1 MIKTIPARFTLNDLL
16 AHLRE
21 TEGPEDFFTLVE
33 WRAHLGLTEMR
44 MRSLMKDAKAAG
56 LLDVSRARR
65 ERLDGVMTPVP
76 VYRFNLETGTD
87 NGIDGDR
94 GEVYG
99 EQSAGGG
106 A

>member
-1 MIKTIPARFTLNDLL
+1 MIKTIPASFTLNDLL

-21 TEGPEDFFTLVE
+21 TEGPEDFFTLAE
-33 WRAHLGLTEMR
+33 WRAHLGLTEQR
-44 MRSLMKDAKAAG
+44 MRTLMKDAKAAG
-56 LLDVSRARR
+56 LLEISKARR

-87 NGIDGDR
+87 KGIESERGSVR
-94 GEVYG
+94 GEKP
-99 EQSAGGG
+99 AGGG